1 MTTAEDG
8 LIWHMICFFHLKIMN
23 TLSKHA
29 LGALLA
35 AGISYNANAT
45 FSLTLHNEF
54 SGGTQPLG
62 NVQLDFTTIAAGTV
76 DLKITSLLSG
86 TEALTQLNLNL
97 DPGPPALDPT
107 QLSFALQSST
117 GTFGAIGISTGVNA
131 FKADGDGLY
140 DIEFDLP
147 PPGTVF
153 DQTDTVTYR
162 ITGIASLTEN
172 SFNFLSAPDGGHG
185 PFVAA
190 AHIQRIGPND
200 GSGWIAPGVPDGG
213 TTIMLLGGAF
223 ACLGAF
229 RRRLA

>member
-1 MTTAEDG
+1 
-8 LIWHMICFFHLKIMN
+8 MN
-23 TLSKHA
+23 TLSKYA
-29 LGALLA
+29 FGALMA

-54 SGGTQPLG
+54 SGGTQPVG
-62 NVQLDFTTIAAGTV
+62 NVQLDFNSIVAGTV
-76 DLKITSLLSG
+76 DLKITSQLSG
-86 TEALTQLNLNL
+86 TEALTQLDLNL
-97 DPGPPALDPT
+97 DPSLNPI
-107 QLSFALQSST
+107 QLSFAPQPLVT
-117 GTFGAIGISTGVNA
+117 IGTFGAISISTGVNA

-153 DQTDTVTYR
+153 DQSDSVTYR
-162 ITGIASLTEN
+162 IMGPASLTEN
-172 SFNFLSAPDGGHG
+172 SFNFLSFPDGGHG

-190 AHIQRIGPND
+190 AHIQRIAPND

-223 ACLGAF
+223 ACLGAL